1 MRLTFRHRYWAI
13 FTFWLMKEVK
23 NPEKCGYAI
32 YGLPLLYRCTPV
44 PTGSCKYC
52 AIHMDLSGA
61 GNEKMEIS
69 HVLKFTPDQIEM
81 FCGEEERVPDSVSG
95 ASDGESQDDYDLME
109 SDCDED
115 YSELSA
121 FCM

>member
-1 MRLTFRHRYWAI
+1 
-13 FTFWLMKEVK
+13 MK
-23 NPEKCGYAI
+23 NLISDSDIQSDDGP
-32 YGLPLLYRCTPV
+32 
-44 PTGSCKYC
+44 
-52 AIHMDLSGA
+52 DDDN
-61 GNEKMEIS
+61 NE
-69 HVLKFTPDQIEM
+69 IEM

-121 FCM
+121 FCMWYESYDSNQMILKYRPTDTE

>member
-1 MRLTFRHRYWAI
+1 MPMNIYSKLI
-13 FTFWLMKEVK
+13 QV
-23 NPEKCGYAI
+23 NPN
-32 YGLPLLYRCTPV
+32 
-44 PTGSCKYC
+44 
-52 AIHMDLSGA
+52 SGFFVIMISNLDIQSDD
-61 GNEKMEIS
+61 GPDDDNNE
-69 HVLKFTPDQIEM
+69 IEM

-109 SDCDED
+109 SDLDED

>member
-1 MRLTFRHRYWAI
+1 MILT
-13 FTFWLMKEVK
+13 K
-23 NPEKCGYAI
+23 NLI
-32 YGLPLLYRCTPV
+32 
-44 PTGSCKYC
+44 S
-52 AIHMDLSGA
+52 DLDIQSDDGPDDDN
-61 GNEKMEIS
+61 NE
-69 HVLKFTPDQIEM
+69 IEM